1 MAKGIIFSKRARFS
15 FFEDSAKYL
24 IILAILPLIAMI
36 FLLPILL
43 ENKMKTV
50 FLILLFLELIT
61 ISVPPALPIAL
72 QAGISKFRIIVI

>member
-1 MAKGIIFSKRARFS
+1 
-15 FFEDSAKYL
+15 
-24 IILAILPLIAMI
+24 MI